1 MSNKR
6 AELRRQ
12 KKDREKRQAFMIGQM
27 PDSIPKADLTW
38 AVDKW
43 TDMREAEIRERVLK
57 DFTEAAYD
65 MESMASVTNLLISMY
80 AIKMTWGFTKAQDRF
95 LKNLEPAKAYIKRVG
110 LKKAFDEIMEVVD
123 TDIWFE
129 DFDRIEQAQETI
141 QRLYG
146 DESPL

>member
-12 KKDREKRQAFMIGQM
+12 KKEQEKRQAFMIGQM
-27 PDSIPKADLTW
+27 PDAIPKNDLVW

-43 TDMREAEIRERVLK
+43 TDIREAEIRQRVTE
-57 DFTEAAYD
+57 DFKQAAYD

-95 LKNLEPAKAYIKRVG
+95 LKNLEPAKAYITRVG
-110 LKKAFDEIMEVVD
+110 LKKAFEEIMEVVD

-129 DFDRIEQAQETI
+129 DFDHIDDAQKTI
-141 QRLYG
+141 DRLWG
-146 DESPL
+146 NDN

>member
-12 KKDREKRQAFMIGQM
+12 KKERDKRQAFMIRQM
-27 PDSIPKADLTW
+27 PDAIPKEDLTW
-38 AVDKW
+38 AVDRW
-43 TDMREAEIRERVLK
+43 TDIREAEIRQRVTE
-57 DFTEAAYD
+57 DFKQAAFD
-65 MESMASVTNLLISMY
+65 VETMASVTNLLISMY

-95 LKNLEPAKAYIKRVG
+95 LKNLEPAKAYITRVG

-129 DFDRIEQAQETI
+129 DFDHIDDAQKTVD
-141 QRLYG
+141 RLWG
-146 DESPL
+146 NDC

>member
-12 KKDREKRQAFMIGQM
+12 KKEQEKRQAFMIGQM
-27 PDSIPKADLTW
+27 PDAIPKDVLTQ
-38 AVDKW
+38 AVDVW
-43 TDMREAEIRERVLK
+43 TDIREAEIRQRVTE
-57 DFTEAAYD
+57 DFKQAAYD

-80 AIKMTWGFTKAQDRF
+80 AIKITWGFTKAQDRF

-110 LKKAFDEIMEVVD
+110 LKKAFDEMMDLVD

-129 DFDRIEQAQETI
+129 DFDHIDDAQKTVD
-141 QRLYG
+141 RLWG
-146 DESPL
+146 NDS

>member
-12 KKDREKRQAFMIGQM
+12 KKEQEKRQAFMIGQM
-27 PDSIPKADLTW
+27 PDAIPKDVLTQ
-38 AVDKW
+38 AVDVW
-43 TDMREAEIRERVLK
+43 TDIREAEIRQRVTE
-57 DFTEAAYD
+57 DFKQAAYD

-110 LKKAFDEIMEVVD
+110 LKGV
-123 TDIWFE
+123 
-129 DFDRIEQAQETI
+129 
-141 QRLYG
+141 
-146 DESPL
+146 

>member
-12 KKDREKRQAFMIGQM
+12 KKEQEKRQAFMFGQM
-27 PDSIPKADLTW
+27 PDAIPKDVLTQ
-38 AVDKW
+38 AVDVW
-43 TDMREAEIRERVLK
+43 TDIREAEIRQRVTE
-57 DFTEAAYD
+57 DFKQAAYD

-110 LKKAFDEIMEVVD
+110 LKKAFDEMMDLVD

-129 DFDRIEQAQETI
+129 DFDHIDDAQKTVD
-141 QRLYG
+141 RLWG
-146 DESPL
+146 NDS

>member
-12 KKDREKRQAFMIGQM
+12 KKEQEKRQAFMIGQM
-27 PDSIPKADLTW
+27 PDAIPKDDLVW

-43 TDMREAEIRERVLK
+43 TDLREAQIRQRVTE
-57 DFTEAAYD
+57 DFKQAAYD

-80 AIKMTWGFTKAQDRF
+80 AIKMTWGFTKSQDRF
-95 LKNLEPAKAYIKRVG
+95 LKNLEPAKAYITRVG
-110 LKKAFDEIMEVVD
+110 LKKAFEEIMEVVD

-129 DFDRIEQAQETI
+129 DFDRIEDAQKTVK
-141 QRLYG
+141 RLWE
-146 DESPL
+146 DNDN

>member
-12 KKDREKRQAFMIGQM
+12 KKEQEKRQAFMIGQM
-27 PDSIPKADLTW
+27 PDAIPKDVLTQ
-38 AVDKW
+38 AVDVW
-43 TDMREAEIRERVLK
+43 TDIREAEIRQRVTE
-57 DFTEAAYD
+57 DFKQAAYD

-110 LKKAFDEIMEVVD
+110 LKKAFEEIMEVVD

-129 DFDRIEQAQETI
+129 DFDHIDDAQKTVD
-141 QRLYG
+141 RLWG
-146 DESPL
+146 NDN